1 MQDGKGGIER
11 RRYIVWSVHA
21 DGKERLNN
29 NEI

>member
-1 MQDGKGGIER
+1 MQNGKGGIER
-11 RRYIVWSVHA
+11 RRYIVRSFHV